1 MKYTK
6 DQRLDIGR
14 RIYEGEISRF
24 EAAAEYGIGS
34 NTAREYM
41 RLYRAE
47 RHLPVRHVES
57 NAEKIKEPPRP
68 PARLE
73 DYEAM
78 SKEELIQELVRA
90 KIVEARLKKGYE
102 VKELV
107 LKGICSFR
115 QQEYQVILE
124 LSSMF
129 PVKLLCEMMG
139 IQRSS
144 FYNWKAHRSNPS
156 DREKALVAAIMP
168 FKEYH
173 LKHPPHGYRWLN
185 AKIYLDTGKK
195 MSAPY
200 AHKCCKAIGIKS
212 HAKH

>member
-14 RIYEGEISRF
+14 RIYEDEISRF
-24 EAAAEYGIGS
+24 EAATEYGIGS

-47 RHLPVRHVES
+47 HHLPVRHVES

-68 PARLE
+68 PARLK

-102 VKELV
+102 VK
-107 LKGICSFR
+107 GAGA
-115 QQEYQVILE
+115 Q
-124 LSSMF
+124 
-129 PVKLLCEMMG
+129 
-139 IQRSS
+139 
-144 FYNWKAHRSNPS
+144 KAFAP
-156 DREKALVAAIMP
+156 
-168 FKEYH
+168 
-173 LKHPPHGYRWLN
+173 
-185 AKIYLDTGKK
+185 LD
-195 MSAPY
+195 S
-200 AHKCCKAIGIKS
+200 KS
-212 HAKH
+212 TR